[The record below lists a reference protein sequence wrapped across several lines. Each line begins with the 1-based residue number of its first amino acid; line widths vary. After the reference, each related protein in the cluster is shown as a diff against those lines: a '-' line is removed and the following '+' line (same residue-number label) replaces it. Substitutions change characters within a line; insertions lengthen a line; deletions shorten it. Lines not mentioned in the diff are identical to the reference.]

1 MCISSLNFLFQ
12 GTEHPGWQRLHQ
24 AVVGGGL
31 ATGGGVGGASPDI
44 MDPRPENLNPGIS
57 ASLVGNANSQAALW
71 ISRGDWQSQA
81 GPRAK

>member
-44 MDPRPENLNPGIS
+44 WTPDLRT
-57 ASLVGNANSQAALW
+57 
-71 ISRGDWQSQA
+71 
-81 GPRAK
+81 

>member
-24 AVVGGGL
+24 AVVGGGF

-44 MDPRPENLNPGIS
+44 MDPRPENPNPGIS
-57 ASLVGNANSQAALW
+57 MVDIRGGVGGSQLY
-71 ISRGDWQSQA
+71 GE
-81 GPRAK
+81 